1 MTDLPQK
8 NKNQE
13 AAIRKFLKDYLNKP
27 KEKDAIR
34 IILAE
39 TCGYYGGDRAYIF
52 ELSHDRAAASN
63 TYEWCREGVEPQ
75 IDSLQNVSIE
85 GFNYWLEAFEE
96 KGEFY
101 ISSLSEEFS
110 PDSLTYR
117 TLAPQGIES
126 LMVAPLIVDGEIV
139 GCLGVDN
146 PRRCTEHML
155 LLSVVA
161 SACCAEI
168 SNKRLRETNSELT
181 RLLEAEKQHTV
192 IIDSLGSVFFALYYI
207 DLEENS
213 FQGIFSV
220 DGKNRTY
227 GEKDN
232 ARLRLKSVVDSW
244 VKEECKPEMSA
255 FTDFDTID
263 ERLGDNRII
272 SQEYA
277 DTKYGW
283 VRCSLISAEK
293 DEHGRNI
300 GVILG
305 FRNISAEKELQ
316 NTQTN
321 LIQALSMPYQNVYAV
336 NMDTGEALNYRM
348 NRTIS
353 SRYGQTFAA
362 GDYETNIRLYVENDV
377 YEEDRRLFD
386 RIISVSEVEKLLSD
400 KLTYSFNYRVFR
412 GDTMHYF
419 ECQLVKPS
427 PESRE
432 FAAGFRN
439 VDEEKELEN
448 IRQKKI
454 EDALAAVEK
463 ANKKLE
469 YEMVI
474 AGALSK
480 DYPDVVLLDLGAD
493 TATTIKRHGI
503 IIDEDKRVLRRS
515 YNQTWDNYIRKYVIE
530 EDRESLRAAVSVG
543 SVQCALR
550 QSDEYVC
557 SYRVV
562 YDDSGVHYFQA
573 MFMRVYSSGS
583 GEGQLIM
590 GIRCVDAIVEE
601 ERKNMNIREEQLRI
615 IGALSREYHSLFKIE
630 AATGKISLYRT
641 DGVGMP
647 PQLMGKLMENDSYEQ
662 VLSKYIDTYI
672 VPEDRE
678 RIKKASA
685 LPVLAE
691 KVPEEGLYKLGYR
704 RNMNDTV
711 AYFEMNVVKTAD
723 RTGRITYIMGIRDVN
738 DEMQRQLKQAR
749 EIEAQSE
756 IIEGLGSVY
765 YSILLVNPEEDRV
778 TTYRASGDEGKA
790 IDEYFKK
797 HNQCWS
803 KGILSY
809 SEEHVSDNSRK
820 EFLEKLSLGYIR
832 SHSQD
837 YSLTYERLT
846 EDGEV
851 YLQARIA
858 YVRDKKGGYAA
869 VIGTRSV
876 DDIVRKERR
885 QEIALQAACDAAEA
899 ANKAKTDFLSNMS
912 HDIRTPMNG
921 IIGMTAIAATHID
934 DKERVQDSLQKIARA
949 SKHMLSL
956 INEVLDMSKIESGK
970 VDLIEEEFNLSNLVD
985 NLLNM
990 INSQIEAHNHK
1001 LSVNISGVVHEEV
1014 IGDSLRIQK
1023 VFTNLMSNA
1032 VKYTPDGGE
1041 IRFSITEKPSGQAKV
1056 GCYEFIFEDNGI
1068 GMSEEFLGQIFEP
1081 FARASDSRVNKIQ
1094 GTGLGMPISRNIVRM
1109 MGGDIKVESKLDK
1122 GTKFTVTIY
1131 LKLRD
1136 NAHVNQE
1143 KFADLNVLVADDDQL
1158 SLESCCAILEDFG
1171 MKPDGVSSGE
1181 AAVEQVV
1188 KRRKENRDYF
1198 ACIIDW
1204 KMPEMDGIATTRAIR
1219 KAVGNEVPIIIISA
1233 YDWSDIEPEARAAG
1247 ANAFISKPLFRSRL
1261 AKTFSSLVGE
1271 EEPAQQAEPIVSLNN
1286 MNLEGYRV
1294 LIAED
1299 NDLNAEIA
1307 TEILEMTGLAV
1318 DRACNGAEAVDMMS
1332 AGEDGCYDLVFMDIQ
1347 MPFMNGYDATRAI
1360 RAMDR
1365 DYCKQVPIVAMTANA
1380 FAEDVQAAKTVG
1392 MNEHIAKPLDLNVL
1406 AATLHK
1412 WLKPKG

>member
-1 MTDLPQK
+1 MTDLPQES
-8 NKNQE
+8 KNQE

-39 TCGYYGGDRAYIF
+39 TCGYYDGDRAYIF
-52 ELSHDRAAASN
+52 ELSRDRKAASN

-75 IDSLQNVSIE
+75 KDSLQNISTE
-85 GFNYWLEAFEE
+85 GLECWINDLEE
-96 KGEFY
+96 KGEFR

-110 PDSLTYR
+110 SDSLTYR
-117 TLAPQGIES
+117 LLAPQGIES
-126 LMVAPLIVDGEIV
+126 LVVAPLIVDGDIV

-146 PRRCTEHML
+146 PRRRTEHTL

-161 SACCAEI
+161 SACCSEI
-168 SNKRLRETNSELT
+168 TNKRLLDSNRALNDRMKIIESLSEIYTSVYYIDIAKDSFFELASIDSVHKHIGASGRAQEKLSYFCRNMTTPEFCDELLSFTDLSTLEKRLGGERMISRQFLCTLPNHSSGASPYWAQCSFIEGGRDSSGRLAQAVFVTRTIHDTKLKELEAAKQLRETNSELK
-181 RLLEAEKQHTV
+181 RLLEAERQHTV

-232 ARLRLKSVVDSW
+232 ARLRLKSVAESW
-244 VKEECKPEMSA
+244 VKEEYRAEMRV
-255 FTDFDTID
+255 FTDFDTIN
-263 ERLGDNRII
+263 ERLGSSRII

-277 DTKYGW
+277 DTNGSW

-293 DEHGRNI
+293 DEQGRNI

-305 FRNISAEKELQ
+305 FRNISAEKVLQ

-348 NRTIS
+348 DRTIS
-353 SRYGQTFAA
+353 SRYGETFAA
-362 GDYETNIRLYVENDV
+362 GDYEKNIGMYVQNDV
-377 YEEDRRLFD
+377 YEEDRHLFD
-386 RIISVSEVEKLLSD
+386 RIISVSEVERLLSD

-412 GDTMHYF
+412 GDGIHYF

-427 PESRE
+427 HESRE

-439 VDEEKELEN
+439 VDEEKKLEN

-480 DYPDVVLLDLGAD
+480 DYPDVVLLDLTAD
-493 TATTIKRHGI
+493 TAATIKRRGI

-515 YNQTWDNYIRKYVIE
+515 YNRTWEDYILKYVIE
-530 EDRESLRAAVSVG
+530 EDRESLRAAVSVS
-543 SVQCALR
+543 SVQAALR
-550 QSDEYVC
+550 QSDEYLC

-573 MFMRVYSSGS
+573 LFIRIYSSDS
-583 GEGQLIM
+583 SEGQIIM

-601 ERKNMNIREEQLRI
+601 ERR
-615 IGALSREYHSLFKIE
+615 
-630 AATGKISLYRT
+630 
-641 DGVGMP
+641 
-647 PQLMGKLMENDSYEQ
+647 
-662 VLSKYIDTYI
+662 
-672 VPEDRE
+672 
-678 RIKKASA
+678 
-685 LPVLAE
+685 
-691 KVPEEGLYKLGYR
+691 
-704 RNMNDTV
+704 
-711 AYFEMNVVKTAD
+711 
-723 RTGRITYIMGIRDVN
+723 
-738 DEMQRQLKQAR
+738 QR
-749 EIEAQSE
+749 
-756 IIEGLGSVY
+756 
-765 YSILLVNPEEDRV
+765 
-778 TTYRASGDEGKA
+778 
-790 IDEYFKK
+790 
-797 HNQCWS
+797 
-803 KGILSY
+803 
-809 SEEHVSDNSRK
+809 
-820 EFLEKLSLGYIR
+820 
-832 SHSQD
+832 
-837 YSLTYERLT
+837 
-846 EDGEV
+846 
-851 YLQARIA
+851 
-858 YVRDKKGGYAA
+858 
-869 VIGTRSV
+869 
-876 DDIVRKERR
+876 
-885 QEIALQAACDAAEA
+885 IALQAACEAAEA

-934 DKERVQDSLQKIARA
+934 DKERVQDSLQKIAQA

-985 NLLNM
+985 NLLTM
-990 INSQIEAHNHK
+990 TSSQIEAHKHK
-1001 LSVNISGVVHEEV
+1001 LSVNISGVEHEEV

-1109 MGGDIKVESKLDK
+1109 MGGDIKVESKLNE

-1136 NAHVNQE
+1136 SIKINRE
-1143 KFADLNVLVADDDQL
+1143 KFADLNVLVADDDNL
-1158 SLESCCAILEDFG
+1158 SLESCCTILEDLG

-1181 AAVEQVV
+1181 AAVRQVV
-1188 KRRKENRDYF
+1188 TRHKESRDYF

-1204 KMPEMDGIATTRAIR
+1204 KMPEMDGIETTRAIR

-1261 AKTFSSLVGE
+1261 AKAFSTLVGG
-1271 EEPAQQAEPIVSLNN
+1271 EEPAPETEPAASLNN
-1286 MNLEGYRV
+1286 MELEGYRV

-1318 DRACNGAEAVDMMS
+1318 ERACDGAQAVDMMS
-1332 AGEDGCYDLVFMDIQ
+1332 ASADGYYDLVFMDIQ
-1347 MPFMNGYDATRAI
+1347 MPNMNGYDATRAI

-1365 DYCKQVPIVAMTANA
+1365 SYCKQVPIVAMTANA

-1412 WLKPKG
+1412 WLKPKS